1 MSIRPSQRG
10 QLAKKFQR
18 LVAAQRAAE
27 EAVFV
32 AIYEASEAGASH
44 SEIAHMVGDKS
55 RSGIPAKADK
65 GKAIVESR
73 RRT

>member
-1 MSIRPSQRG
+1 MSISASHRG
-10 QLAKKFQR
+10 QLAKKLGR
-18 LVAAQRAAE
+18 LMAAQRAAE

-65 GKAIVESR
+65 GKAILDR
-73 RRT
+73 RK